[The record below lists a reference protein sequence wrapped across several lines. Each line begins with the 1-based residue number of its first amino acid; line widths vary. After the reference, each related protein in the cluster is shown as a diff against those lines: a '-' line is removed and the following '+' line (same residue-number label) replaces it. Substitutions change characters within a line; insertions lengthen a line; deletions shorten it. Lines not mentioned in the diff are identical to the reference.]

1 MLRGPWLMNF
11 IYKKMK
17 NVYTKTSI
25 KFSRSKTSIFLCV
38 ENCNFLYKRN
48 CISIACQ
55 PKFFHRATKKTT
67 RKNPH
72 NKRKITLI

>member
-1 MLRGPWLMNF
+1 MF
-11 IYKKMK
+11 ILKQVSSFLDPKLAFFCALK
-17 NVYTKTSI
+17 I
-25 KFSRSKTSIFLCV
+25 AIFL
-38 ENCNFLYKRN
+38 YGRN